1 MEFVAGSG
9 DSTGFC
15 VYAVNYSNTWL
26 AFVSALQLRE
36 GDLGLTRMTRQA
48 NLGFMAPGNLAV
60 LHL

>member
-1 MEFVAGSG
+1 M
-9 DSTGFC
+9 
-15 VYAVNYSNTWL
+15 YAVNYSNTWL

-48 NLGFMAPGNLAV
+48 NLGFMEPGNLAV